1 MWKKI
6 SAIVIPT
13 AIAVALICFMLCRVW
28 DDLLVAAQYIVPA
41 WLIAAIAVCI
51 CAWFLRGF
59 RYLRILKRLGTE
71 VRLWFSTACIFVSQ
85 TANIIVPARLGD
97 FVRMFILKH
106 EKQMPYT
113 SGFTSLIAERV
124 YDILII
130 ALLGLCSLP
139 FLISLIPK
147 EYDWFIWLIVFV
159 LVCGVIGVLVVAF
172 SRKLHAENTIIKKI
186 LEIFSQFITVSG
198 KPSAL
203 LLLSGTSIVIWMMDV
218 LICYIV
224 TLMFGL
230 TINFWL
236 VLLAIVIGNLVKA
249 VPITPGGIGTYEL
262 ALVVVFEI
270 GGVPAAT
277 ATLVAVIDHLIK
289 NGVTLV
295 GGIASLYY
303 FGDWSVS
310 LFKRLFKED
319 KKSLTEEHG
328 NR

>member
-28 DDLLVAAQYIVPA
+28 GDLLEAAQYIVPA
-41 WLIAAIAVCI
+41 WLLAAVAVCVG
-51 CAWFLRGF
+51 AWFLRGF
-59 RYLRILKRLGTE
+59 RYQHILKRLETE
-71 VRLWFSTACIFVSQ
+71 VKLWFSTACIFVSQ
-85 TANIIVPARLGD
+85 TANIVVPARLGD
-97 FVRMFILKH
+97 FVRLFILKH

-113 SGFTSLIAERV
+113 SGFTALIAERV

-130 ALLGLCSLP
+130 AVLGLCSLP

-147 EYDWFIWLIVFV
+147 EYEWFIWLMVAVIACGAAGVAV
-159 LVCGVIGVLVVAF
+159 LVAA
-172 SRKLHAENTIIKKI
+172 RKLHAENTIIKKV
-186 LEIFSQFITVSG
+186 LEIFAQFRTVSG
-198 KPSAL
+198 TPGAFG
-203 LLLSGTSIVIWMMDV
+203 LLSATSVIIWMMDV
-218 LICYIV
+218 VICYIV

-236 VLLAIVIGNLVKA
+236 VLLAIVIGNLIKA

-289 NGVTLV
+289 NGVTLL
-295 GGIASLYY
+295 GGIVSLYY

-319 KKSLTEEHG
+319 KKILTEEHDD
-328 NR
+328 R